1 MIAALRGILEARTED
16 SLIVEVG
23 GVSYRVYAP
32 TSTLSRAGAVGDTI
46 KLFTYLY
53 VREDAIALY
62 GFQTPQE
69 RELFQLL
76 LSVSGIGPKAA
87 LALLSAY
94 PAETLKQAIAGGDV
108 DLLTRV
114 PGIGKKTAG
123 RLVLDL
129 RGKLDWDKLTAP
141 PLSPADAEVLT
152 ALTNLGYTIAEAQ
165 AAVRSLPTDRQY
177 TTEEKVR
184 LALQYFASR

>member
-1 MIAALRGILEARTED
+1 MIAALRGILEARTDD
-16 SLIVEVG
+16 SLIVEIG
-23 GVSYRVYAP
+23 GVSYRVYTP
-32 TSTLSRAGAVGDTI
+32 TSTLSQVGAVGETI
-46 KLFTYLY
+46 KLFTHLY

-94 PAETLKQAIAGGDV
+94 PVETLKQAITEGDV

-129 RGKLDWDKLTAP
+129 RGKLDWGKLTAP
-141 PLSPADAEVLT
+141 ALSPADAEVLT
-152 ALTNLGYTIAEAQ
+152 ALINLGYTTAEAQ
-165 AAVRSLPTDRQY
+165 AAVRSLPTDRPY
-177 TTEEKVR
+177 TIEEKVR